1 MVKTKE
7 IMSEEAV
14 IRKSP
19 RGRQIERTTA
29 NFRDLIRENWTFI
42 LLVLAGIFL
51 LAGWL
56 GETFFGMPEN
66 IALLFYVI
74 SYIAGGYEIAT
85 HAIPHLINGRFDT
98 DVLMLAAALGA
109 ALLGDWPEGAFLL
122 FLFSLGHAGE
132 HYAMDRAHNAVSA
145 LGALM
150 PKTAHV
156 MRGAEIRV
164 EPVERLVVGDHVL
177 VRPGDR
183 IPVDGQITQGSGA
196 IDQSAITGES
206 VPLDKK
212 VGDSVFAGTINQASA
227 LEVKVTRLAEENTL
241 SRVMTMVAEAQER
254 QSPTQ
259 QFTQRFSATFVPAV
273 LILTGLVMIAPPL
286 LGIMSWQESVYTAL
300 LLLVAASPCAL
311 ALGTPATILA
321 AIAQGARS
329 GVLFK
334 GGAHLEN
341 LGSVKVM
348 AFDKTG
354 TLTEGSFKVSDIMPL
369 GELNA
374 PRLLQLAA
382 SVEQQANHPL
392 AKAVV
397 AEARSRN
404 LTLLPVTGLVNLAGR
419 GVRSTID
426 GQQIHIGSVKFFQE
440 DDKIVVDPP
449 IQQILAKLENEGKT
463 TMLVALGSQIQ
474 GILALADTARPGVRI
489 YLEKLRDLGIEK
501 LIMLTGDSEPVARRI
516 ADQVGVTT
524 LRAGLLPE
532 DKLRVIS
539 QLQDEYATVAMT
551 GDGVNDAPALAQA
564 TVGIAMGGAGTAVA
578 LETADIALMADDLGQ
593 LPFAVALSRASRRII
608 RQNLAI
614 AMGVI
619 VLLILAALSGSI
631 ALSGAVILHEGSTLL
646 VVLNALRLLRFSYS

>member
-1 MVKTKE
+1 
-7 IMSEEAV
+7 MSEEAV

-29 NFRDLIRENWTFI
+29 SFRDLIRENWTFI
-42 LLVLAGIFL
+42 LLVLAGIFF

-56 GETFFGMPEN
+56 AETFFGMPEN

-132 HYAMDRAHNAVSA
+132 HYAMYRAHNAVSA

-156 MRGAEIRV
+156 RRGAKIRV

-183 IPVDGQITQGSGA
+183 IPVDGQITKGSGA

-206 VPLDKK
+206 VPVDKK

-273 LILTGLVMIAPPL
+273 LILTGLVMIVPPL

-354 TLTEGSFKVSDIMPL
+354 TLTEGSFKVSDILPL

-374 PRLLQLAA
+374 QRLLQLAA

-404 LTLLPVTGLVNLAGR
+404 LTLLPVTELVNLAGR

-426 GQQIHIGSVKFFQE
+426 GQQIHIGSVKLFQE
-440 DDKIVVDPP
+440 DDKIVVDRP
-449 IQQILAKLENEGKT
+449 IQQTLAKLENEGKT

-501 LIMLTGDSEPVARRI
+501 LIMLTGDSEPVAKRI

-524 LRAGLLPE
+524 VRSGLLPE

-539 QLQDEYATVAMT
+539 QLQDEYVTVAMT
-551 GDGVNDAPALAQA
+551 GDGVNDAPALVQA